1 MVHSSLPSVSY
12 ITVVPDAINV
22 SKELLFTSSL
32 ASCASFIIFTIFGEN
47 IASVVTN
54 ASSNVRSISLL
65 INLRLLFF
73 LIIFLRHNIQSLCIS
88 SLIIGY
94 IYIAALRKHFPAS
107 FIDIVFTEPDDDSIY
122 AISLE
127 LYAVMI
133 IYSSSPVFAITR
145 LPSPT

>member
-54 ASSNVRSISLL
+54 ASNNVRSISLL

-73 LIIFLRHNIQSLCIS
+73 FDNFFFAIIFNPCAYHHL
-88 SLIIGY
+88 
-94 IYIAALRKHFPAS
+94 
-107 FIDIVFTEPDDDSIY
+107 
-122 AISLE
+122 
-127 LYAVMI
+127 
-133 IYSSSPVFAITR
+133 
-145 LPSPT
+145 